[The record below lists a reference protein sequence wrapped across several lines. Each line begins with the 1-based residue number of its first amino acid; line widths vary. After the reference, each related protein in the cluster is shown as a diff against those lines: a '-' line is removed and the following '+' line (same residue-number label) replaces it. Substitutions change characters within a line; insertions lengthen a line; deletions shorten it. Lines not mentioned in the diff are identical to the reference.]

1 MLNPFFQ
8 QGSKTEQS
16 LVQDLINEQ
25 LRMYGVEIYYL
36 PRKYVTEKTVIREV
50 IESKFDVAYPIEAYI
65 QNFEGYDD
73 NSVLMSKF
81 GIQNTN
87 EITLVISRE
96 RFEEYITPL
105 LSSEDDVKLATR
117 PKEGDILYFPL
128 GDRLFEIKFVEA
140 EKPFYQLQ
148 ENYVFELRC
157 ELFRYENEVIDTG
170 VTEIDDELSGEAA
183 ADGEELFLGQ
193 TQTLTVVGSASTATA
208 SSGSLVNGAIRFIAV
223 TNRGGGYLTPPAVA
237 ISSAPSGGVTGIASA
252 VLIGGIEVCNSNV
265 NPVARSVQSVQM
277 SNAGSGYTTPP
288 SVNFISNSGT
298 GAAATSHIERGQVG
312 IVSMTFGGSGYSTSN
327 PTVTFST
334 PKHVGGAA
342 TAILNYPVVGG
353 GVSVVS
359 APISIGASAFLFP
372 GGTTGGVFYK
382 TTPTVTFALPT
393 GTGNA
398 AEATATLSDISQT
411 GGTVETL
418 AITTGGKF
426 YTSAPT
432 VSISSPGFSR
442 ATATIG
448 IAGSSI
454 DPGSIAFSTTGRA
467 YSSTPTVTIG
477 TGIGTITPTQV
488 AVGIATINSAGLV
501 TAVRFVADS
510 WATGTAATIGAGYTV
525 TPTISFSAPSPVN
538 ATATVTVSV
547 AGTVNTITIGN
558 SGFGYQTAPTVT
570 IAGPGGADENFRALG
585 IATMRFNSVKTAGV
599 IGIGSNI
606 ITGITTTGIIVGDR
620 VRLQYDY
627 TTDHS
632 IYPQTNFLTTSTYVS
647 SIGSSTVQI
656 SEVATNVGIAT
667 TSFEF
672 GIDQCGIVTGID
684 VTFGGGGYLAPPIVT
699 ISNDPSEKNY
709 VELATGI
716 HTATG
721 AAVVS
726 AAGTIT
732 GIDITDTGAN
742 YIIPPT
748 ITIADAASSSGI
760 GTFEFNEVITGSLT
774 GTTARVRKWNA
785 VTNEL
790 EVSNVDGVFSV
801 GETLVGAASSASYE
815 LRFIDADLNF
825 DGFADNVDIET
836 EADGILDF
844 TEQNPFGIP

>member
-1 MLNPFFQ
+1 MGHARDMLPGIPSTAGFA
-8 QGSKTEQS
+8 
-16 LVQDLINEQ
+16 
-25 LRMYGVEIYYL
+25 GV
-36 PRKYVTEKTVIREV
+36 
-50 IESKFDVAYPIEAYI
+50 A
-65 QNFEGYDD
+65 
-73 NSVLMSKF
+73 
-81 GIQNTN
+81 
-87 EITLVISRE
+87 
-96 RFEEYITPL
+96 
-105 LSSEDDVKLATR
+105 
-117 PKEGDILYFPL
+117 
-128 GDRLFEIKFVEA
+128 
-140 EKPFYQLQ
+140 
-148 ENYVFELRC
+148 
-157 ELFRYENEVIDTG
+157 
-170 VTEIDDELSGEAA
+170 
-183 ADGEELFLGQ
+183 
-193 TQTLTVVGSASTATA
+193 GSA
-208 SSGSLVNGAIRFIAV
+208 G
-223 TNRGGGYLTPPAVA
+223 VA
-237 ISSAPSGGVTGIASA
+237 
-252 VLIGGIEVCNSNV
+252 
-265 NPVARSVQSVQM
+265 
-277 SNAGSGYTTPP
+277 
-288 SVNFISNSGT
+288 
-298 GAAATSHIERGQVG
+298 GAA
-312 IVSMTFGGSGYSTSN
+312 
-327 PTVTFST
+327 
-334 PKHVGGAA
+334 
-342 TAILNYPVVGG
+342 
-353 GVSVVS
+353 
-359 APISIGASAFLFP
+359 
-372 GGTTGGVFYK
+372 
-382 TTPTVTFALPT
+382 

-398 AEATATLSDISQT
+398 AEATATLDDYKAT
-411 GGTVETL
+411 GGTIETL
-418 AITTGGKF
+418 AITTGGNL

-432 VSISSPGFSR
+432 VTISHPGTVS
-442 ATATIG
+442 AAATIG

-454 DPGSIAFSTTGRA
+454 DPNSVAFSTTGRA
-467 YSSTPTVTIG
+467 YTTAPTVA
-477 TGIGTITPTQV
+477 ITTTSGQDAPTQI
-488 AVGIATINSAGLV
+488 AVGIATIDPITGIV
-501 TAVRFVADS
+501 TAVGFNSTTDPWCVG
-510 WATGTAATIGAGYTV
+510 TGATIGLGYTAA
-525 TPTISFSAPSPVN
+525 PAISFSGSPSPVQ
-538 ATATVTVSV
+538 ATATVTVSA
-547 AGTVNTITIGN
+547 AGTVNTISIGN
-558 SGFGYQTAPTVT
+558 SGFGYVSTPTVT
-570 IAGPGGADENFRALG
+570 IAGPGGVDENFRALG
-585 IATMRFNSVKTAGV
+585 IATMRFNSIKTTGV

-672 GIDQCGIVTGID
+672 GIDQCGIVTGIA

-721 AAVVS
+721 VAVVS

-748 ITIADAASSSGI
+748 ITIADAASNSGI

-801 GETLVGAASSASYE
+801 GETLVGAASSASYQ